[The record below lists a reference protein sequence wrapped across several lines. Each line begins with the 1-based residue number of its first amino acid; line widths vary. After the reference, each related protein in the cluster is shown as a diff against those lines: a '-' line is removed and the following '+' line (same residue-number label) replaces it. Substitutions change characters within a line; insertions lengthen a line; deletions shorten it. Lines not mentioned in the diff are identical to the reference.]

1 MMGLFGFGKKK
12 DGKADGAGSAGGGE
26 PEARVKVL
34 GSGCAKCQ
42 ALEKATQEALAE
54 LGEATRVQHVTD
66 FADIAKY
73 GVMQTPALVIDNK
86 VVSYGKVLSREE
98 ALVLLQNNL
107 SQENLHR

>member
-1 MMGLFGFGKKK
+1 MGLFGFGKKK
-12 DGKADGAGSAGGGE
+12 DVEAGAAGPIGVDAS
-26 PEARVKVL
+26 EARIKVL

-42 ALEKATQEALAE
+42 ALEKATTEALAE
-54 LGEATRVQHVTD
+54 LGEETRVQHVTD

-86 VVSYGKVLSREE
+86 VVSYGKVLSKEE

-107 SQENLHR
+107 SKENLHR